1 MTRREESQGWRNAA
15 AGEEE
20 MVATTKCGVCLD
32 DFVTDLVSNGA
43 DWESFSQKMNS
54 IQRNRHSTHN
64 TPSNTK
70 Q

>member
-43 DWESFSQKMNS
+43 D
-54 IQRNRHSTHN
+54 
-64 TPSNTK
+64 
-70 Q
+70 